1 MKLLTVVAFALVA
14 GIGAAVAQDKP
25 VELKFSHWVP
35 ATHPIVK
42 ASEQW
47 ADSIKKAS
55 NGTISITIYPAQQL
69 GKAFDHYDMARDGI
83 ADITYANPGYA
94 PGRFPV
100 IAAGELPFLLAN
112 AKEGSAALDSWY
124 RKYAPKEMAE
134 VRFCI
139 AFVHDPGTFH
149 STKKKIVV
157 PADVAGMKIRPAGAT
172 IARFVTLLGG
182 ANVQA
187 SAVEA
192 RDVLEK
198 NVADGITF
206 PWGSIVLFGMDKV
219 LKYHIDTAL
228 YTSVQTWVMNK
239 AKYEA
244 MSPAQKKVIDDHC
257 TTEWAL
263 KIAAPWADFEAGG
276 RDKIKAMA
284 GQEVYALTPDQF
296 ALWRAAAQPLI
307 EEWGEPVR
315 KAGYDPKAALDEL
328 KASAVKY
335 NSAY

>member
-1 MKLLTVVAFALVA
+1 
-14 GIGAAVAQDKP
+14 
-25 VELKFSHWVP
+25 
-35 ATHPIVK
+35 
-42 ASEQW
+42 
-47 ADSIKKAS
+47 
-55 NGTISITIYPAQQL
+55 
-69 GKAFDHYDMARDGI
+69 
-83 ADITYANPGYA
+83 
-94 PGRFPV
+94 
-100 IAAGELPFLLAN
+100 
-112 AKEGSAALDSWY
+112 
-124 RKYAPKEMAE
+124 
-134 VRFCI
+134 
-139 AFVHDPGTFH
+139 
-149 STKKKIVV
+149 
-157 PADVAGMKIRPAGAT
+157 MKIRPAGAT

-192 RDVLEK
+192 RDILEK

-263 KIAAPWADFEAGG
+263 KIATPWADFEAGG
-276 RDKIKAMA
+276 RDKIKGMA
-284 GQEVYALTPDQF
+284 GHEVYTLTPDQF
-296 ALWRAAAQPLI
+296 ALWHAAAQPLI
-307 EEWGEPVR
+307 GEWAEPVR

-328 KASAVKY
+328 KASAAKY